1 MTMLKRVLKGGLIG
15 AGIGV
20 IAQAGYLLC
29 YFNETLARLFLI
41 PLLYAGFWPVLLV
54 DALGRRSQAGPEG
67 HPLGVSCLI
76 SIAGW
81 SLLGVAWAAG
91 RALWTRCSARAGAGP
106 APTDEI

>member
-1 MTMLKRVLKGGLIG
+1 MTMVKTVARGCLIG

-20 IAQAGYLLC
+20 IAQAGYILC
-29 YFNETLARLFLI
+29 YFNETLARLFLV

-54 DALGRRSQAGPEG
+54 DVLGRRSPAGPEG

-81 SLLGVAWAAG
+81 FLLGAAWAAARG
-91 RALWTRCSARAGAGP
+91 LWKRRSARAGEGP
-106 APTDEI
+106 APTEKR